1 MSAYPDLNFCLWGQR
16 SERLVFDWTVRVAA
30 TGYPIPTAEKMA
42 LRIGYDMPRA
52 VAHRKAAME
61 AARARAEAAGA

>member
-1 MSAYPDLNFCLWGQR
+1 MII
-16 SERLVFDWTVRVAA
+16 AA
-30 TGYPIPTAEKMA
+30 HDRALLLATAEKMA